1 MLNSALRIA
10 FTTGAALLSPTLEYS
25 TSAPMAIL
33 AGTAGP
39 LTGLAGAY
47 AVNHACGRACPDSA
61 VPVLP
66 PSRSGKSLNVS
77 YEVPV
82 GVDVEPSMATCMTAR
97 LSAESG
103 SLPSCIGGGTPRAGA
118 LAGR

>member
-1 MLNSALRIA
+1 
-10 FTTGAALLSPTLEYS
+10 
-25 TSAPMAIL
+25 MAIL

-103 SLPSCIGGGTPRAGA
+103 SLPSCFGGELRTAPPPGRLMLGTRP
-118 LAGR
+118 